1 MKHQEQAMQVTMDNA
16 LSAAPLCRNNDPISS
31 AIAAEQVIKSG
42 QVVSH
47 AEQVLAAVRAKPGR
61 TSGELAILFD
71 LDRHEVARR
80 LPGLRDM
87 GRVQHC
93 PNPVCDAACKKNGRY
108 CGEVKSVP
116 LRGRRELRWWPRTH
130 NDRTTP
136 CGAFRS

>member
-61 TSGELAILFD
+61 TSGELAIL
-71 LDRHEVARR
+71 
-80 LPGLRDM
+80 PGLRDM